1 MDAPVQD
8 PREESIGDLFGRL
21 IDDGR
26 SYARAEI
33 DLLKEIARHRAE
45 RARTGLILLVGGG
58 VLLLSSLTALILG
71 LVLGLAALTG
81 PLLAGTIIA
90 VLLAGAGYALVRVG
104 LVGLKALS
112 GDEEE
117 RQAVVR
123 GETVP

>member
-8 PREESIGDLFGRL
+8 PREESIGDLVGRL
-21 IDDGR
+21 IEDGR

-45 RARTGLILLVGGG
+45 RARTGLILLVAGA
-58 VLLLSSLTALILG
+58 VLLLSSLTALVLG

-81 PLLAGTIIA
+81 PLLAGIIIA
-90 VLLAGAGYALVRVG
+90 AVLVAIGYLLVRLG
-104 LVGLKALS
+104 LNGLRALS

-117 RQAVVR
+117 KKAVAR
-123 GETVP
+123 GEAAP

>member
-1 MDAPVQD
+1 MDAPVRD
-8 PREESIGDLFGRL
+8 PREESVGDLIGRL
-21 IDDGR
+21 IEDGR
-26 SYARAEI
+26 TYARAEI

-81 PLLAGTIIA
+81 PLFAGIIIA
-90 VLLAGAGYALVRVG
+90 ALLAGAGYLLVRVG
-104 LVGLKALS
+104 LKGLRALS

-117 RQAVVR
+117 RQAVAR
-123 GETVP
+123 GETMP